1 MKKLFS
7 VITILGFAAVAQ
19 ANKIGP
25 AGCGLGNL
33 AFGKDNQ
40 ILAATTNGTSGNQTF
55 GITSGTSNCIDS
67 KGVAKL
73 DAYVEANQVALAN
86 DVARGNGETVAGLS
100 KILGC
105 ANGHSVNSTLQ
116 QNYEMIFPAQ
126 DRSASEVSKSIRE
139 VLKSNNVQCSHLG

>member
-1 MKKLFS
+1 MKHLLS
-7 VITILGFAAVAQ
+7 IVTILGLTAVAH

-55 GITSGTSNCIDS
+55 GITSGTSNCVDS
-67 KGVAKL
+67 KGMAKL

-105 ANGHSVNSTLQ
+105 TNGHSVNSTLQ
-116 QNYEMIFPAQ
+116 QNYEMIFPTQ
-126 DRSASEVSKSIRE
+126 DRSASEVSKNIRE
-139 VLKSNNVQCSHLG
+139 VLKSNNIQCSHLG